1 MIYDT
6 LVRVLLAVTQ
16 THTRAHSFIL
26 LRRECSTR
34 HGVPWSRIFFSYL
47 QPTGKQY
54 RCEMSKKTRSSNSI
68 TP

>member
-34 HGVPWSRIFFSYL
+34 HGVPRGVGFFFLTYSL
-47 QPTGKQY
+47 RANNTVVK
-54 RCEMSKKTRSSNSI
+54 
-68 TP
+68 